1 MAQRGTYRDIH
12 EHAVPFAEPLC
23 ERWLPQGKRKG
34 GWWGAP
40 VPWGE
45 DRNPSLIVSLS
56 TGWFQDRALN
66 EKGDLLDLCAKVHKV
81 PLPEAAE
88 AVAIIVG
95 HPYRRTAAR

>member
-34 GWWGAP
+34 GWWVAP
-40 VPWGE
+40 VPWRE

-95 HPYRRTAAR
+95 HPYRRAAAR